1 MYRHPVLAD
10 TQRPSER
17 RNTSNVAL
25 AGDHAQERTETW
37 RAVLGQVYS
46 FSVGAFAVTLLVL
59 SPPHMDFHLGTVI
72 PVIIVAA
79 FLVAM
84 ERPTRTAATTVAP
97 LTAIMAAA
105 AVVFGGWMVFLAC
118 VANVALRWRLSAT
131 DRVSIFVHG
140 TIGQIGSVILSS
152 YVVLTVWSE
161 IERLSHFVPPY
172 LSSLVSLC
180 TIVGLGL
187 TWQTTANVFAAVHH
201 LIAGKNVGLQQLFRT
216 GIVASIYAY
225 LLVGMYKFGGI
236 IATTIFYVVVAQIKV
251 VQDVLGITIQLHKL
265 DRAQDQAQGMIRDL
279 VRLTDSDHVEFSSEV
294 KNISLMMGRRLG
306 MAKKDVDLLGLA
318 AELHQIGKAHLP
330 ARIRFNAGMNAKEEN
345 QRKTYSRWGGLMIR
359 AADAVMPSRIADWIE
374 FQGEHYDGT
383 GYPRG
388 LSAED
393 IPLPSRIIAVARDYI
408 RLLTGYDGVQALDKE
423 KALSLLREGSGTLYD
438 PRVVSLL
445 YELVS

>member
-1 MYRHPVLAD
+1 M
-10 TQRPSER
+10 
-17 RNTSNVAL
+17 AL
-25 AGDHAQERTETW
+25 AGDHAQERAGTW

-59 SPPHMDFHLGTVI
+59 FPPHLDFHLATVI
-72 PVIIVAA
+72 PVVVVAA
-79 FLVAM
+79 FLVGM

-97 LTAIMAAA
+97 LTAIMAAS

-118 VANVALRWRLSAT
+118 VANVALRWRLSVT
-131 DRVSIFVHG
+131 DRISIFNHG
-140 TIGQIGSVILSS
+140 TIGQIGSVVLSS
-152 YVVLTVWSE
+152 YVVLMVWAELS
-161 IERLSHFVPPY
+161 RLAHIVPPY
-172 LSSLVSLC
+172 FTNLVTLAA
-180 TIVGLGL
+180 IVGLGL
-187 TWQTTANVFAAVHH
+187 TWQTTANVFAFVHY
-201 LIAGKNVGLQQLFRT
+201 LIAGKSVGLQQLFRT

-251 VQDVLGITIQLHKL
+251 VQDVLGITVQLHKL

-306 MAKKDVDLLGLA
+306 MDKKDVDLLGLA

-374 FQGEHYDGT
+374 FQGEHYDGS

-388 LSAED
+388 LSGED
-393 IPLPSRIIAVARDYI
+393 IPLPSRIVAVARDYI
-408 RLLTGYDGVQALDKE
+408 RMLTGYDGVQALDKE
-423 KALSLLREGSGTLYD
+423 KALALLREGSGTLYD
-438 PRVVSLL
+438 PRVVTLL